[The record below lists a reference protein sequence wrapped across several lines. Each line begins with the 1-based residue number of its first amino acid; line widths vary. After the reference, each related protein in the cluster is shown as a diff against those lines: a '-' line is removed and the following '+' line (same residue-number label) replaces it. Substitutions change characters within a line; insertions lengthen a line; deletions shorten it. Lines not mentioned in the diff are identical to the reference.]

1 MASKNIFSSSFP
13 SNHNLQLRGFSWKYM
28 QNCRAIFIQH
38 YFYNFSITYS
48 VLVVAGTSQP
58 APCKSIPLVL
68 LYLLRFVVFSL
79 PFQLCL
85 VYLVYI
91 VLFRPLVYFGSI
103 CFGEN
108 IQAQTQFSP
117 WISSYCSRCSI
128 VHIIVI
134 NITMCVRALHSSTFF
149 SHQCKDNRIG
159 LENLTLKFSFN
170 YV

>member
-1 MASKNIFSSSFP
+1 MTTFQVN
-13 SNHNLQLRGFSWKYM
+13 GEGKYFVIIGK
-28 QNCRAIFIQH
+28 QCLGVD
-38 YFYNFSITYS
+38 Y
-48 VLVVAGTSQP
+48 
-58 APCKSIPLVL
+58 KSMKV
-68 LYLLRFVVFSL
+68 YLLSLTSSMRDSRAPLHSSLQCSYLFRFVVFSL
-79 PFQLCL
+79 PFQQLCL

-134 NITMCVRALHSSTFF
+134 NITMCVHQSTVQHSFHISITF
-149 SHQCKDNRIG
+149 
-159 LENLTLKFSFN
+159 
-170 YV
+170 

>member
-1 MASKNIFSSSFP
+1 MLSAGNI
-13 SNHNLQLRGFSWKYM
+13 
-28 QNCRAIFIQH
+28 CRIAEP
-38 YFYNFSITYS
+38 YLFSITSIISPLHIQYWRWQED
-48 VLVVAGTSQP
+48 QP
-58 APCKSIPLVL
+58 PPCKSIPLVL

-117 WISSYCSRCSI
+117 WISSYCPRCSI

-134 NITMCVRALHSSTFF
+134 NITMCTNPQFNIHF
-149 SHQCKDNRIG
+149 
-159 LENLTLKFSFN
+159 TL
-170 YV
+170 V